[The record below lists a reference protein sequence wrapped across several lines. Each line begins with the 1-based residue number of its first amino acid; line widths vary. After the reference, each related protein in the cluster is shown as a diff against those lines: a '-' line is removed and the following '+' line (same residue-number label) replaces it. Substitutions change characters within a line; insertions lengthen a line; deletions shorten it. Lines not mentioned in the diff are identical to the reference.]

1 MKKIIIALL
10 LMLLNV
16 VSTMADTIF
25 FKENTTNWKIY
36 LAKDASKPEIYAARE
51 LQDTLKKISNVN
63 FPIDSSGNI
72 PEENAIIIGSLDSSP
87 AIQSNATA
95 LKLEKSKSD
104 SFAIYTIG
112 KNLYL
117 AGNNSRSSLY
127 AVYAFLQKEFGVR
140 WFWPGDDGEFI
151 DKKSSFSLP
160 ILNVNITPAFRF
172 REMTPCSLHK
182 HVPTEIW
189 MARNFLNSGSRT
201 VEIREKAGFIKLD
214 NGHWVN
220 TKDFEKKPDTFS
232 LINGSRSPAGFAGC
246 WSNDEFFKDN
256 VERHLR
262 MIREGDIEVLNTFP
276 ADITLRCQCDK
287 CTSNQDVSSRW
298 YNFYYKL
305 IQELKKTNPGLQ
317 FAGIAYQEY
326 RAVPAEAVNGL
337 EYVEY
342 CHYNRC
348 YVHKLND
355 PNCSMNQ
362 ESIEEIKKWQEKA
375 PMGIYGYEFDI
386 FTPEMYVPFWNML
399 ADEMKTFRDM
409 KLVRIKTE
417 MAVRY
422 PAKAPRHEL
431 PQQILRLPNYIYTQ
445 LMLDPET
452 SIDKLLEDFCQKVY
466 GSNAAAPMF
475 KYHKAMAEAWDN
487 MKIHLTYFNNN
498 PIGAAKIFLNEELIK
513 KINSYLS
520 EAKSAI
526 EHVAG
531 AETQKRYMDNFLVDS
546 SSFNNWKKLYQ
557 LSRENAVI
565 LSVPKGNSFNNAI
578 PIQMV
583 SGSKLHKETAAK
595 IYWSE
600 DALHIQAVCH
610 EPDMAKLRR
619 GVTGT
624 DVNLWDDD
632 NLEIF
637 LDLNDNIGYRHLAT
651 NPAGGKYDAK
661 VADKN
666 WNVNWDVKI
675 SSTDK
680 SWTCEITIPFKELG
694 KKPKLDEQWT
704 LVFNRNSKPVA
715 CGFPK
720 AAYHD
725 LSTGAVLV
733 FTDTVFADRKVT
745 FVIPD
750 DENIDWY
757 KVALLKYNW
766 NFDAVGG
773 SKAIEKDFSNDKLI
787 IINTYK
793 NKIPADF
800 YTKKIIPALKNGA
813 VVIFNNYGYLAL
825 DKFLDDPR
833 YKVGFS
839 DLKISP
845 TRETSFVKDDS
856 FANNPHDMKK
866 ILKHTPP
873 GVYTVTQMDKW
884 VVLAAQKE
892 KDGIQKPYLA
902 ACPYG
907 IGMVVIAAPINYAK
921 SADQTVMLLN
931 NILEYNKVIAR

>member
-1 MKKIIIALL
+1 
-10 LMLLNV
+10 
-16 VSTMADTIF
+16 MADAIL
-25 FKENTTNWKIY
+25 FKDNATNWKIC
-36 LAKDASKPEIYAARE
+36 LDKDASKTDIYAAHE
-51 LQDTLKKISNVN
+51 LQSALKKISNVD
-63 FPIDSSGNI
+63 FQIEYSGNI
-72 PEENAIIIGSLDSSP
+72 PEENAIIIGSLDSSF
-87 AIQSNATA
+87 AIRSNAAA
-95 LKLEKSKSD
+95 LKLEKSKLD

-127 AVYAFLQKEFGVR
+127 AVYAFLQKELGVR

-151 DKKSSFSLP
+151 DKKSSYSLTA
-160 ILNVNITPAFRF
+160 LNVNVTPVFRF
-172 REMTPCSLHK
+172 REMTPCGLHK
-182 HVPTEIW
+182 HIPTEIW

-201 VEIREKAGFIKLD
+201 LEIREKVGFIKLD
-214 NGHWVN
+214 SGHWVN
-220 TKDFEKKPDTFS
+220 AKNFEKKPDTFS
-232 LINGSRSPAGFAGC
+232 LINGSRNREGYAGC

-256 VERHLR
+256 VERHLQ
-262 MIREGDIEVLNTFP
+262 MIKNGHIEVLNTFP

-287 CTSNQDVSSRW
+287 CTSNQDASSRW
-298 YNFYYKL
+298 FNFYYKL
-305 IQELKKTNPGLQ
+305 IQELKKTNPDLQ

-326 RAVPAEAVNGL
+326 RTVPKEAVKGL

-355 PNCSMNQ
+355 PTCTLNQ
-362 ESIEEIKKWQEKA
+362 KSIEEIKNWQKKA

-399 ADEMKTFRDM
+399 ADEVKTFRDM
-409 KLVRIKTE
+409 KLVRMKTE
-417 MAVRY
+417 LAVRY
-422 PAKAPRHEL
+422 PAKAQRHEL
-431 PQQILRLPNYIYTQ
+431 PQQILRLPNYIYAQ
-445 LMLDPET
+445 LIFDPET
-452 SIDKLLEDFCQKVY
+452 NIDKLLEDFCQKVY

-475 KYHKAMAEAWDN
+475 KYHKAMADAWDN

-498 PIGAAKIFLNEELIK
+498 PIGTAKIFLNDELIK
-513 KINSYLS
+513 KLNSYLS

-526 EHVAG
+526 EHVAD

-546 SSFNNWKKLYQ
+546 KSFDNWKKLYL
-557 LSRENAVI
+557 LSKENAVI
-565 LSVPKGNSFNNAI
+565 LNISKGDSFNKAI
-578 PIQMV
+578 SLPMV
-583 SGSKLHKETAAK
+583 SDSKLHKETAAK

-600 DALHIQAVCH
+600 DALHIKAVCH
-610 EPDMAKLRR
+610 ELDMTKLRR

-624 DVNLWDDD
+624 DINLWDDD

-637 LDLNDNIGYRHLAT
+637 LDLNDNTGYRHLAT

-661 VADKN
+661 VSDKS
-666 WNVNWDVKI
+666 WNINWDVKT

-694 KKPKLDEQWT
+694 RKPKLDERWT

-715 CGFPK
+715 CGFPRV
-720 AAYHD
+720 AYHD

-733 FTDTVFADRKVT
+733 FTDSAFADRKVT

-750 DENIDWY
+750 NENIDWY
-757 KVALLKYNW
+757 KVALIKYGW
-766 NFDAVGG
+766 NFEAVAG
-773 SKAIEKDFSNDKLI
+773 SKAIDKDFSNDKLI

-793 NKIPADF
+793 NKIPVEF
-800 YTKKIIPALKNGA
+800 YTKKVIPALKNGA

-825 DKFLDDPR
+825 DKFFEDQR

-845 TRETSFVKDDS
+845 ARETTFVKDDS
-856 FANNPHDMKK
+856 FASNPHDMKK

-873 GVYTVTQMDKW
+873 GVYTVAEMDKW

-892 KDGIQKPYLA
+892 KDGTQKPYLA
-902 ACPYG
+902 ARPYG
-907 IGMVVIAAPINYAK
+907 SGMVVIAAPVNYART
-921 SADQTVMLLN
+921 ADQAVMLLN
-931 NILEYNKVIAR
+931 NILEYNKVIVR